1 MAELIS
7 ASQHCK
13 KDTSDVTLAALGVKL
28 QDLETETQQAS
39 TSREAAD
46 TRKKLQE
53 LLRTASEADVKTSR
67 LELQLKKERED
78 RQLLQSF
85 LECTLSEQA
94 ATNFAIKACAREQEA
109 QLTQTQARLQQLELA
124 MSLHNSTSGVRDHK
138 FS

>member
-13 KDTSDVTLAALGVKL
+13 KDTSDVTLAALRAKL
-28 QDLETETQQAS
+28 QDLETQQAF
-39 TSREAAD
+39 TSLEAAD
-46 TRKKLQE
+46 TSKKLRE

-124 MSLHNSTSGVRDHK
+124 MSLQNSTNGVLDHK
-138 FS
+138 LS